1 MMERCI
7 AFTVEV
13 EEELIEGEER
23 RIAVLN
29 LYPAFAGNDD
39 AD

>member
-13 EEELIEGEER
+13 GEELIEGEE
-23 RIAVLN
+23 N
-29 LYPAFAGNDD
+29 LYPASAGNDD